1 MRKVIRFSISIVR
14 ICLNFFFWPEE
25 PKIKDVAA
33 LKKLEEEVL
42 NSERER
48 VRNERTRKRKA
59 TKKDEPFVEEK
70 KAKTPA
76 KKKAT
81 PKPSPQRV
89 PKAVTVEPAPTF
101 GPLTPAAP
109 RHDAFD
115 QLQVQ
120 FDLASKE
127 VLRLRDSERQALI
140 RAERAE
146 TELATYKAAQESL
159 NKYKDENTQWLKAR
173 IDNLEKKNN

>member
-1 MRKVIRFSISIVR
+1 MSKVIRFSISIVR
-14 ICLNFFFWPEE
+14 ICLIFFFWPEE

-42 NSERER
+42 NSKREHA
-48 VRNERTRKRKA
+48 RNERTWKRKA

-76 KKKAT
+76 KKKAM

-89 PKAVTVEPAPTF
+89 PKAVTVEPVQIF

-109 RHDAFD
+109 CHDAFD

-120 FDLASKE
+120 FNLASKE
-127 VLRLRDSERQALI
+127 VLWLRDSERQALI
-140 RAERAE
+140 CAKRAE